1 MQTEVFTCRKIIHG
15 LKGADMRYIGLLFL
29 SLTIC
34 SLAYSETNS
43 SKRVNLFKDAVEA
56 ISAAGDA
63 IESLTD
69 SIAHLVKTGND
80 GYDFIAATREYNKL
94 KDLSARSTNLVNL
107 KQVVVVKSIDEYLAL
122 DEPTNYQWDSLIQGI
137 QSVLG
142 NVKLLLDD
150 VKEERSDFVREDA
163 YAKMG
168 FSLQSRTMLLDKISK
183 LPKPNSQEEL
193 DQLRELNEEY
203 KRLIASFG
211 DAIKQLNMYLKQDKS
226 E

>member
-1 MQTEVFTCRKIIHG
+1 
-15 LKGADMRYIGLLFL
+15 MRYIGLLFL

-107 KQVVVVKSIDEYLAL
+107 KQVVVVKSIDEYLAI

-137 QSVLG
+137 HSKKTSRADG
-142 NVKLLLDD
+142 ASSSIRNVSTFSNLYM
-150 VKEERSDFVREDA
+150 RSMRDTH
-163 YAKMG
+163 K
-168 FSLQSRTMLLDKISK
+168 
-183 LPKPNSQEEL
+183 
-193 DQLRELNEEY
+193 
-203 KRLIASFG
+203 
-211 DAIKQLNMYLKQDKS
+211 AIRD
-226 E
+226 